1 MSKQKNAKKTP
12 MQEYDPL
19 RQLRPG
25 RHACECQA
33 REHQLV
39 ANCLS
44 CGRVVCEQEG
54 SGPCFFCSALVCT
67 REERELI
74 GRETKEGMAL
84 LNKLTGG
91 TEKSGFSL
99 STLGKSVEQAKEYR
113 DKLLQADANRDKE
126 SRVNDL
132 ESDYYSL
139 ENNPYLSP
147 EERQAIITR
156 KEELRQMRQK
166 QRKTFIVDLDFETG
180 AAKERKAENVETEA
194 DPVIQAILARA
205 KANKADAERS
215 DSDVRPVMKDFVP
228 KYDPIFA
235 SVQLPHQDN
244 IPRSMEVYCQDDE
257 DLFKEVERQC
267 HCIALDQPLA
277 TLCAS
282 GMRWHVSWP
291 EELRLRGPLLIASTA
306 KQCSIDEVKKANISL
321 SHDEVAN
328 LDQKF
333 PANSIVGRAILRD
346 CLTWHEHKNECTTGV
361 CDDFDGGFV
370 LLLED
375 AEKLPV
381 PVPHVSL
388 SPYHQVDRE
397 LRPAVLQMFPSN
409 VV

>member
-1 MSKQKNAKKTP
+1 MRSTTDGLIKN
-12 MQEYDPL
+12 
-19 RQLRPG
+19 
-25 RHACECQA
+25 
-33 REHQLV
+33 
-39 ANCLS
+39 
-44 CGRVVCEQEG
+44 
-54 SGPCFFCSALVCT
+54 F
-67 REERELI
+67 
-74 GRETKEGMAL
+74 
-84 LNKLTGG
+84 
-91 TEKSGFSL
+91 
-99 STLGKSVEQAKEYR
+99 
-113 DKLLQADANRDKE
+113 RDKE

-180 AAKERKAENVETEA
+180 AAKERKVRKHALRVAVVMLNGLKAENVETEA

-228 KYDPIFA
+228 KVRNMNVHQIQNTFVQYDPIFA

-282 GMRWHVSWP
+282 GMRW
-291 EELRLRGPLLIASTA
+291 
-306 KQCSIDEVKKANISL
+306 
-321 SHDEVAN
+321 
-328 LDQKF
+328 
-333 PANSIVGRAILRD
+333 
-346 CLTWHEHKNECTTGV
+346 
-361 CDDFDGGFV
+361 
-370 LLLED
+370 
-375 AEKLPV
+375 
-381 PVPHVSL
+381 
-388 SPYHQVDRE
+388 
-397 LRPAVLQMFPSN
+397 
-409 VV
+409 